1 LKSFTEFWP
10 FYCREHSKPLTR
22 RLHLAGSVLGPF
34 ASAIVFLGTGS
45 AHALWLWA
53 VCGYGFAWVGHF
65 FVERNRPATF
75 RHPFYSLAADY
86 VMVWKML
93 TGRMDEEVARA
104 LQVPRPV

>member
-1 LKSFTEFWP
+1 LKTFSEFWP

-22 RLHLAGSVLGPF
+22 RLHLAGSFLGPLV
-34 ASAIVFLGTGS
+34 SAAVFLGTGS
-45 AHALWLWA
+45 AHALWIWA
-53 VCGYGFAWVGHF
+53 VCGYGFAWFGHF

-93 TGRMDEEVARA
+93 TGRMDEEVTRA
-104 LQVPRPV
+104 LREPKAV